1 MPLSE
6 AEKWLDHLTSC
17 SPCYR
22 DFSQLRVA
30 ERQRRTRT
38 LLAMAAGILIIA
50 GLASWAWFAR
60 QREPFVAQTAV
71 IDLRSRSV
79 ARGSESNP
87 IEPPLEVSRKATRW
101 IIYLPLGSSV
111 GPYDLRLLTSSGEP
125 LVTMTSIATISNGIA
140 SLQVSMDVSSARPG
154 RYVLEIR
161 KLDLQWKSYALG
173 LH

>member
-1 MPLSE
+1 M
-6 AEKWLDHLTSC
+6 
-17 SPCYR
+17 
-22 DFSQLRVA
+22 
-30 ERQRRTRT
+30 
-38 LLAMAAGILIIA
+38 
-50 GLASWAWFAR
+50 
-60 QREPFVAQTAV
+60 AQTAV
-71 IDLRSRSV
+71 IDLRNRSV

-101 IIYLPLGSSV
+101 IIYLPLGSSE

-125 LVTMTSIATISNGIA
+125 LVTMTSISTISNGIA

-161 KLDLQWKSYALG
+161 KLDLQWNSYALG